1 MGTIYDFQAETN
13 NGENKAL
20 SDYKGSVLLV
30 ANTASK
36 CGFTYQYEGL
46 QKVYDEYKDQGLVV
60 LGFPSNQFGGQ
71 EPGSDEEVAE
81 FCQINYGVSF
91 PLFAKSDVRE
101 ESVSDVFQ
109 YLTEAAPFT
118 GFDSSEGGQKMASY
132 LKAKMPERMKDN
144 SIKWNFTKFLINR
157 DGQVVKRYESNVNPL
172 DIKADIEALL

>member
-109 YLTEAAPFT
+109 YLTEAAP
-118 GFDSSEGGQKMASY
+118 SQASIPPRADRKWPATSKPKC
-132 LKAKMPERMKDN
+132 LSVWRDN

-157 DGQVVKRYESNVNPL
+157 DGEVVKRYESNVNPL

>member
-1 MGTIYDFQAETN
+1 MTTIYDFQAETN
-13 NGENKAL
+13 NGNTKAL
-20 SDYKGSVLLV
+20 SDYKGKVLLV

-46 QKVYDEYKDQGLVV
+46 QKVYEEYKDKGLEV

-91 PLFAKSDVRE
+91 PLFAKTDVRE
-101 ESVSDVFQ
+101 ETAHPVFQ

-118 GFDSSEGGQKMASY
+118 GFDSSEGGQKMDGY
-132 LKAKMPERMKDN
+132 LRAKMPERMDDN

-157 DGQVVKRYESNVNPL
+157 EGQVVKRYESSVNPL

>member
-1 MGTIYDFQAETN
+1 MTTIYDFQAETN
-13 NGENKAL
+13 NGAAKAL
-20 SDYKGSVLLV
+20 SDYKGKVLLV
-30 ANTASK
+30 TNTASK

-46 QKVYDEYKDQGLVV
+46 QKVYEEYKDKGLEV

-91 PLFAKSDVRE
+91 PLFAKTDVRE
-101 ESVSDVFQ
+101 ETAHPVFQ
-109 YLTEAAPFT
+109 YLTEAAPFV
-118 GFDSSEGGQKMASY
+118 GFDSSEGGQKMDGY
-132 LKAKMPERMKDN
+132 LRSKMPERMEDN

-157 DGQVVKRYESNVNPL
+157 EGQVVKRYESSVNPL